1 MRLPGPA
8 RTLCPSQERPR
19 PLPAGPPSRGRERR
33 GEAESGTSGR
43 PGRCWCL
50 GSRELG
56 RFCARAAATAGG
68 GPGGGGG
75 EEAGV
80 GRKERGAAGV
90 LEAPREHVTAPGTPE
105 TLL

>member
-1 MRLPGPA
+1 M
-8 RTLCPSQERPR
+8 
-19 PLPAGPPSRGRERR
+19 
-33 GEAESGTSGR
+33 
-43 PGRCWCL
+43 
-50 GSRELG
+50 
-56 RFCARAAATAGG
+56 
-68 GPGGGGG
+68 